1 MKFVG
6 CCVER
11 RGVGAKISNRIM
23 ENKKY
28 QSANEIPANM
38 DASGLSAAVWIVLL
52 NVLVVP
58 SPFLVGRHTQTH
70 TYPQL
75 HLNK

>member
-1 MKFVG
+1 MG
-6 CCVER
+6 
-11 RGVGAKISNRIM
+11 GGAKISNRIM

-52 NVLVVP
+52 KVLVVP
-58 SPFLVGRHTQTH
+58 SPLPGGETHTDTH